1 MISAL
6 WALLCRLVLILAC
19 GFVGYGLALVGQ
31 RHPMVIFLV
40 LIGMTWRRFRRSYNS
55 YAYGSARTASMG
67 ELVRRG
73 WFGRNG
79 PILGMSLA
87 DRPPKLKAVFGLIN
101 PSLPSPIACRTFLA
115 AFFSSSWLEGRM
127 LRVRD
132 PVHLATVSPAGGGK
146 SRRVA
151 VPNLLAN
158 PYPSVVIDPKG
169 ELFMATAKHRRKKF
183 KHTIIRLDPFNLCG
197 PGGDTLNALD
207 FINMSAPDGIDQCGD
222 LANMLILR
230 QGTEKEPHWN
240 DRAEN
245 TLKAFLAF
253 VCGLEPDRSRR
264 NLGLVRQLLSN
275 RNTYQRALD
284 AMLSSDACDGTLR
297 QTGGALTWSEG
308 EEQASVQSTVM
319 RHTDFLSSV
328 PVIENVSRSSFDPLI
343 LRSGRGATVYLI
355 LPHDRL
361 ASLAALQ
368 RYWIGTIMRRITRG
382 APTEKN
388 EVFWYLDEVAHI
400 GHMQIIEDAVT
411 LMRGMG
417 MRLWFFVQSLDQFR
431 TCYGEKAQTVL
442 DNIGTQQYF
451 AITSYHTA
459 EEVSKRIGDQTIA
472 NCSINITKGDS
483 QPTGGAGR
491 EGPHPGSRS
500 TSRSETVTE
509 LGRRL
514 LKPEEIL
521 VMPDHITLI
530 FHKNMPC
537 IVGRLLPDFTK
548 MPEFRWG
555 GTGRQG
561 GLGILGGLAA
571 CLTLSL
577 SFGFG
582 VLAEM
587 LPEQE
592 VVRRALMVSAQ
603 RMSPPAPAAPPPPRP
618 QARGYTQPYVP
629 GLLPATRPTQ
639 KRRRASHRSQGGSG
653 YLIQIR

>member
-6 WALLCRLVLILAC
+6 WALMCRLILIFSC
-19 GFVGYGLALVGQ
+19 GLVGYGLALIGQ
-31 RHPMVIFLV
+31 RFPVVIFLL
-40 LIGMTWRRFRRSYNS
+40 LIGMTWRRLRRSYNS

-87 DRPPKLKAVFGLIN
+87 DRPPKLKAVLGLIN
-101 PSLPSPIACRTFLA
+101 PSLPSAIACRTFLA
-115 AFFSSSWLEGRM
+115 AIFSSSWLEGRM
-127 LRVRD
+127 LRV
-132 PVHLATVSPAGGGK
+132 PGLVHACTLAPAGAGK
-146 SRRVA
+146 SRRVLI
-151 VPNLLAN
+151 PSLLSYQGN
-158 PYPSVVIDPKG
+158 CVVVDPKG
-169 ELFMATAKHRRKKF
+169 ELYQASARHRKRKF
-183 KHTIIRLDPFNLCG
+183 KHAIIRIDPFGLCG
-197 PGGDTLNALD
+197 PGGDTLNPLD
-207 FINMSAPDGIDQCGD
+207 FINMGAPDGIDQCGD
-222 LANMLILR
+222 LANMLIVR

-245 TLKAFLAF
+245 TLKAFLGF

-264 NLGLVRQLLSN
+264 NLALVRQLLSN
-275 RNTYQRALD
+275 RNTYQRAVESL
-284 AMLSSDACDGTLR
+284 LNSDACNGLLR
-297 QTGGALTWSEG
+297 QAGGALTWSEG

-319 RHTDFLSSV
+319 RHTDFLSS
-328 PVIENVSRSSFDPLI
+328 PLVIDNVSRSSFDPMI
-343 LRSGRGATVYLI
+343 LRTGRATVYLI

-361 ASLAALQ
+361 TSLAALQ
-368 RYWIGTIMRRITRG
+368 RMWIGSIMRRITRG

-388 EVFWYLDEVAHI
+388 EVLWLLDEVAHI
-400 GHMQIIEDAVT
+400 GHMQIIEEAVT

-431 TCYGEKAQTVL
+431 TCYGEKAQVVL
-442 DNIGTQQYF
+442 DNIATQQYF
-451 AITSYHTA
+451 SITSYPTA
-459 EEVSKRIGDQTIA
+459 EEVSKRIGEQTIT
-472 NCSINITKGDS
+472 NRSINVTTGDS

-500 TSRSETVTE
+500 TSHSETTTE

-521 VMPDHITLI
+521 VLPDYITLI

-548 MPEFRWG
+548 VPEFRWG
-555 GTGRQG
+555 NTGRQG

-571 CLTLSL
+571 CVTLIL
-577 SFGFG
+577 SVG
-582 VLAEM
+582 VGVVAEM

-592 VVRRALMVSAQ
+592 VVRRALLVSAQ
-603 RMSPPAPAAPPPPRP
+603 RMSPPAPAAPPQP
-618 QARGYTQPYVP
+618 QARGYTQQPYAPRVQP
-629 GLLPATRPTQ
+629 PMRPAQ
-639 KRRRASHRSQGGSG
+639 KRRRSNQRSQGGSG